1 MDYVLKKCHKSF
13 MNLFLQFL
21 VVTMSLV
28 GFSKEEDWKN
38 FNSSFII
45 EVERQTG
52 LFTCSGVAVSPK
64 IILTAAHCLEG
75 SIKSVRVFN
84 HSRYNP
90 THKGLTISGYEIHPK
105 YHFKSSRY
113 QHDLAKIFLTEKIS
127 EDIKI
132 YPVAK
137 DNNVSGIFYR
147 FGYGM
152 RNNQN
157 QRTLLLPKLRRLNA
171 EEDVL
176 ELDDKFSKSGDSGGP
191 IFIETENHISIL
203 AIHSTFSFGPEGNFS
218 LNPLL
223 SKERNWIFKD

>member
-1 MDYVLKKCHKSF
+1 
-13 MNLFLQFL
+13 
-21 VVTMSLV
+21 MSMA

-52 LFTCSGVAVSPK
+52 LYTCSGVAVSPK

-75 SIKSVRVFN
+75 TIKSVRVFN
-84 HSRYNP
+84 HSKYNP
-90 THKGLTISGYEIHPK
+90 NERGLTITGYEIHPRYDLK
-105 YHFKSSRY
+105 NSRY
-113 QHDLAKIFLTEKIS
+113 RFDLAKIFLSEKIS
-127 EDIKI
+127 DNIKI

-152 RNNQN
+152 RNNEN
-157 QRTLLLPKLRRLNA
+157 QRTLLLPKLRKLNSL
-171 EEDVL
+171 EDVV

-191 IFIETENHISIL
+191 IFIEIEGQISIL

-223 SKERNWIFKD
+223 SKETNWIFND

>member
-1 MDYVLKKCHKSF
+1 
-13 MNLFLQFL
+13 MNLFLKFL
-21 VVTMSLV
+21 VVTMSMA

-52 LFTCSGVAVSPK
+52 LYTCSGVAVSPK

-84 HSRYNP
+84 HTKYNP
-90 THKGLTISGYEIHPK
+90 KEKGLTITGYEIHPR
-105 YHFKSSRY
+105 YHLKNSRY
-113 QHDLAKIFLTEKIS
+113 RFDLAKIFLSEKIS
-127 EDIKI
+127 DHIKI

-152 RNNQN
+152 RNNEN
-157 QRTLLLPKLRRLNA
+157 QRTLLLPKLRRLSPL
-171 EEDVL
+171 EDVI
-176 ELDDKFSKSGDSGGP
+176 ELDDKFSMSGDSGGP
-191 IFIETENHISIL
+191 VFIEIEGHISIL
-203 AIHSTFSFGPEGNFS
+203 AIHSTFSFGPEGYFS

-223 SKERNWIFKD
+223 SKETSWIFND